1 MASKEI
7 QDQVKKKLFED
18 WMPDKPGGL
27 KGLVN
32 MAADAALAAI
42 AERAVVVEQ
51 KMRERVE
58 FLEDEL
64 EAAVERAK
72 IEIDQE
78 GMDSLG
84 DLSQFVGPVGDPGDD
99 SDDAEPCA
107 SVDPKSGLTCED
119 SEDDHDGS
127 HYAEN
132 DQEESF
138 TWDDQEPEVDQTQY
152 RCPQCDVTHRRDSDV
167 GTRHAHLFYG
177 GTPAV
182 VHLELCPVLEDSE
195 ATCNCNAVPAS
206 ADQRAADRRPHDR
219 F

>member
-1 MASKEI
+1 MASKEV

-32 MAADAALAAI
+32 MAADAALAVI

-58 FLEDEL
+58 FLEGELALALHFDEL
-64 EAAVERAK
+64 EPDTDLEPSPPP
-72 IEIDQE
+72 IDITGPMME
-78 GMDSLG
+78 VSL
-84 DLSQFVGPVGDPGDD
+84 
-99 SDDAEPCA
+99 
-107 SVDPKSGLTCED
+107 
-119 SEDDHDGS
+119 
-127 HYAEN
+127 
-132 DQEESF
+132 
-138 TWDDQEPEVDQTQY
+138 EPEVDQTQY